1 MNQIIDISLLSLA
14 GGYLLL
20 IFPLAAMLYLRVDM
34 LRETVVAVLRMTV
47 QLLFVGLYLQ
57 VVFQLNNPFLNLAWL
72 AAMILVA
79 DLSIL
84 KGCRLKLKRF
94 LLPMFIALLV
104 GTMLPM
110 IFFAGIILRLPGWF
124 EAQYV
129 IPLAGMI
136 LGNCLRADIIGL
148 NNFYHSIH
156 TNEKAYHQSLAYGAA
171 LAEALNPFFR
181 DALRSALAPT
191 IASMATIGLV
201 SLPGMMTGVI
211 LAGADPFT
219 AIKYQIAIMIAIFS
233 GTAIT
238 VFLAIRLTVANSF
251 NAYGMLHPD
260 ILRVH

>member
-1 MNQIIDISLLSLA
+1 MNPIIDISLLSLA

-20 IFPLAAMLYLRVDM
+20 IFPGAIMLYLRVGM
-34 LRETVVAVLRMTV
+34 MKETAVAVLRMTV

-57 VVFQLNNPFLNLAWL
+57 VVFKLDNPFLNLAWV

-94 LLPMFIALLV
+94 LLPMFTALVV
-104 GTMLPM
+104 GTVLPM

-148 NNFYHSIH
+148 NRFYQSIH
-156 TNEKAYHQSLAYGAA
+156 KNEKAYHQSLAYGAA
-171 LAEALNPFFR
+171 LTEAVAPFFR
-181 DALRSALAPT
+181 EALRSALAPT

-219 AIKYQIAIMIAIFS
+219 AIKYQIGIMIAIFS

-251 NAYGMLHPD
+251 NAFGILHPD
-260 ILRVH
+260 ILQDP

>member
-1 MNQIIDISLLSLA
+1 MNPIIDISLLRLA

-20 IFPLAAMLYLRVDM
+20 IFPVAIILYLRVGM
-34 LRETVVAVLRMTV
+34 MKETVVAVLRMTV

-57 VVFQLNNPFLNLAWL
+57 VVFKLDNPFLNLAWV

-94 LLPMFIALLV
+94 LVPMFIALVV
-104 GTMLPM
+104 GTVLPM

-148 NNFYHSIH
+148 NSFYQSIH
-156 TNEKAYHQSLAYGAA
+156 KNEKAYHQSLAYGAS
-171 LAEALNPFFR
+171 LTEAVSPFFR
-181 DALRSALAPT
+181 DALKSALAPT

-251 NAYGMLHPD
+251 NAFGILHPD
-260 ILRVH
+260 ILKDQ

>member
-1 MNQIIDISLLSLA
+1 MNPIIDISLLSLA
-14 GGYLLL
+14 AGYLLL
-20 IFPLAAMLYLRVDM
+20 IFPLAIMLYLQVDI
-34 LRETVVAVLRMTV
+34 LKETAVAVLRMTV

-57 VVFQLNNPFLNLAWL
+57 VVFKLNNPFLNLAWV
-72 AAMILVA
+72 AAMIMVA

-84 KGCRLKLKRF
+84 KGCRLELKRF
-94 LLPMFIALLV
+94 MLPMFIALLV
-104 GTMLPM
+104 GTVLPM
-110 IFFAGIILRLPGWF
+110 IFFAGVILRLPGWF
-124 EAQYV
+124 DAQYV

-148 NNFYHSIH
+148 NNFYQSIH
-156 TNEKAYHQSLAYGAA
+156 KNEKVYHQSLAYGAA
-171 LAEALNPFFR
+171 LAEAVSPFFR

-219 AIKYQIAIMIAIFS
+219 VIKYQIAIMIAIFS

-238 VFLAIRLTVANSF
+238 VFLAIRLTVRNSF
-251 NAYGMLHPD
+251 NAYGILQPD
-260 ILRVH
+260 ILRDQ

>member
-1 MNQIIDISLLSLA
+1 MNRIIDISLLSLA

-20 IFPLAAMLYLRVDM
+20 IFPLAIMLYLRVGI
-34 LRETVVAVLRMTV
+34 LKETSVAVLRMTV

-57 VVFQLNNPFLNLAWL
+57 VVFKLNNPFLNLAWV

-84 KGCRLKLKRF
+84 KGCRLKLKPF
-94 LLPMFIALLV
+94 LLPMFIALVV
-104 GTMLPM
+104 GTVLPM

-148 NNFYHSIH
+148 NHFYQSIH
-156 TNEKAYHQSLAYGAA
+156 KNEKSYHQALAYGAA
-171 LAEALNPFFR
+171 LTEAVNPFFR
-181 DALRSALAPT
+181 DALRSAITPT

-233 GTAIT
+233 GTAVT

-251 NAYGMLHPD
+251 NAFGILHPD
-260 ILRVH
+260 ILRDQ

>member
-20 IFPLAAMLYLRVDM
+20 IFPLATMLYLRVGM
-34 LRETVVAVLRMTV
+34 LKETAVAVLRMTV

-57 VVFQLNNPFLNLAWL
+57 VVFQLNNPFLNLAWV

-94 LLPMFIALLV
+94 LLPMFIALLS
-104 GTMLPM
+104 GTLLPM
-110 IFFAGIILRLPGWF
+110 IFFAGIILRPPGWF

-148 NNFYHSIH
+148 NSFYQSIH
-156 TNEKAYHQSLAYGAA
+156 TNEKSYHQSLAYGAA
-171 LAEALNPFFR
+171 LTEAVSPFFR

-219 AIKYQIAIMIAIFS
+219 AIKYQIAIMIAIFQAPPSPCFWPS
-233 GTAIT
+233 G
-238 VFLAIRLTVANSF
+238 
-251 NAYGMLHPD
+251 
-260 ILRVH
+260 

>member
-1 MNQIIDISLLSLA
+1 MNQIIDISLLRLA

-20 IFPLAAMLYLRVDM
+20 IFPVAIILYLQVGM
-34 LRETVVAVLRMTV
+34 MKETVVAVLRMTV

-57 VVFQLNNPFLNLAWL
+57 VVFKLDNPFLNLAWV

-94 LLPMFIALLV
+94 LLPMFIALVV
-104 GTMLPM
+104 GTVLPM

-148 NNFYHSIH
+148 NSFYQSIH
-156 TNEKAYHQSLAYGAA
+156 KNEKAYHQSLAYGAA
-171 LAEALNPFFR
+171 LTEAVSPFFR
-181 DALRSALAPT
+181 DALKSALAPT

-251 NAYGMLHPD
+251 NAFGILHPD
-260 ILRVH
+260 ILRDS